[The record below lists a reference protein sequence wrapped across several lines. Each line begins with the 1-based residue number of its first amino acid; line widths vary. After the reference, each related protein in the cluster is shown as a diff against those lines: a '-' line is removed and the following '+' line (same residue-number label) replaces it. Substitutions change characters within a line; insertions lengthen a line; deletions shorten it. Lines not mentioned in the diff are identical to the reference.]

1 MNLGSA
7 LNIAQRSL
15 SNTSTQT
22 TVVSQNVANA
32 ENPNYAR
39 RSTHLEYDSL
49 AGSQIASIQRTT
61 DSVLYRQSIASI
73 ASADA
78 QSTLVAGLDQLKTIF
93 GTNDYELSP
102 AVIAG
107 QLRDNL
113 SAYAAKPNEPT
124 LAETAVASAEDLALS
139 LRSSS
144 ESVQQVRAEMDVDIE
159 AQIAQLNDMLARFK
173 TINDEIV
180 QGSYGNTDINNY
192 LDERDTLVKEISSI
206 IEVRPVTR
214 SGNDM
219 VLYTMDGTTLFEKT
233 PRSVT
238 FTKTPAYD
246 ANTTGNSIYVD
257 GVPLEAGSGANSS
270 AGGSLQAMLQI
281 RDDIAPMLQSQLD
294 EIARGVITLFAE
306 QDQVGGGGADLP
318 GLFTWTTGTI
328 PTAGT
333 RVDGIASSIVVNPAV
348 LSSQGG
354 DPTMLR
360 DGGINGA
367 AYIYNTTSAA
377 SYSERLDNLVTSLDE
392 PIAFDATSLL
402 GASKGLINFAAD
414 SLGWLELTRSDAT
427 SSLETKEAYAA
438 EIERTFSN
446 ATGVS
451 IDEEMSLLLTLEQS
465 YKAATRIISV
475 VDELLETLLSAVR

>member
-7 LNIAQRSL
+7 LNTATRSL

-22 TVVSQNVANA
+22 SVVSQNVANA

-39 RSTHLEYDSL
+39 RSTHLEYDAL

-61 DSVLYRQSIASI
+61 DSVLYRQSISSI
-73 ASADA
+73 ASSDA

-113 SAYAAKPNEPT
+113 SAYAAQPSEPT
-124 LAETAVASAEDLALS
+124 LAETAIASAQDLALS

-144 ESVQQVRAEMDVDIE
+144 EAVQQVRAEMDVDI
-159 AQIAQLNDMLARFK
+159 AANVSSLNDMLARFK
-173 TINDEIV
+173 VINDEIV
-180 QGSYGNTDINNY
+180 QGSYGSSDVNNY

-219 VLYTMDGTTLFEKT
+219 VLYTMDGTTLFEKS
-233 PRSVT
+233 PRTVT
-238 FTKTPAYD
+238 FETVPAYD
-246 ANTTGNSIYVD
+246 ALTTGNSIYVD
-257 GVPLEAGSGANSS
+257 GVPLEAGEGANSS

-281 RDDIAPMLQSQLD
+281 RDDIAPMLQGQLD
-294 EIARGVITLFAE
+294 EIARGVVTLFAE
-306 QDQVGGGGADLP
+306 ADQSGGGGVDLP
-318 GLFTWTTGTI
+318 GLFTWTSGTV

-333 RVDGIASSIVVNPAV
+333 RVDGMASSIVVNPAV

-354 DPTMLR
+354 DPTLLR

-367 AYIYNTTSAA
+367 SYLYNTEGAA
-377 SYSERLDNLVTSLDE
+377 GFSERLDSLVTSMDE
-392 PIAFDATSLL
+392 PIPFDGTSLL
-402 GASKGLINFAAD
+402 GTSKGLINFAAD

-427 SSLETKEAYAA
+427 ASMETKEAYAA
-438 EIERTFSN
+438 QIEQTFSN

-451 IDEEMSLLLTLEQS
+451 IDEEMSLLLSLEQS
-465 YKAATRIISV
+465 YKAATKIISV
-475 VDELLETLLSAVR
+475 VDELLQTLLSAVR

>member
-7 LNIAQRSL
+7 LNTATRSL

-22 TVVSQNVANA
+22 SVVSRNVANA

-73 ASADA
+73 ASSDA

-124 LAETAVASAEDLALS
+124 LAETAIASAQDLALS

-144 ESVQQVRAEMDVDIE
+144 EAVQQVRAEMDVDI
-159 AQIAQLNDMLARFK
+159 AANVSSLNDMLARFK
-173 TINDEIV
+173 VINDEIV

-219 VLYTMDGTTLFEKT
+219 VLYTMDGTTLFEKS
-233 PRSVT
+233 PRNVT
-238 FTKTPAYD
+238 FEKVPAYD
-246 ANTTGNSIYVD
+246 ALTTGNSIYVD
-257 GVPLEAGSGANSS
+257 GVPLEAGQGANSS

-281 RDDIAPMLQSQLD
+281 RDDIAPMLQGQLD
-294 EIARGVITLFAE
+294 EIARGVVTLFAE
-306 QDQVGGGGADLP
+306 QDQSGGAGADLP
-318 GLFTWTTGTI
+318 GLFTWTSGTV
-328 PTAGT
+328 PTPGT
-333 RVDGIASSIVVNPAV
+333 RVDGMASSIVVNPAV

-367 AYIYNTTSAA
+367 SYLYNTTGAA
-377 SYSERLDNLVTSLDE
+377 GYSERLDGLVTSMDE
-392 PIAFDATSLL
+392 PIAFDGTSLL
-402 GASKGLINFAAD
+402 GTSKGLINFAAD

-427 SSLETKEAYAA
+427 ASMETKQAYAA
-438 EIERTFSN
+438 QIEQTFSN

-451 IDEEMSLLLTLEQS
+451 IDEEMSLLLSLEQS

-475 VDELLETLLSAVR
+475 VDELLQTLLNAVR